1 MMQIKVINNCA
12 IVIIKN
18 LSNFFVC
25 IFIQDNISI
34 SLDLFIKKIGFT
46 FYPKQFAVSRVIRI
60 ELFNLSLITKLNK
73 EEINNE
79 LFPFFSD
86 LFQKNQK

>member
-1 MMQIKVINNCA
+1 MQIKVINNCA
-12 IVIIKN
+12 IVIIKS